1 MEGLKSSSLISPADL
16 DRTKKL
22 LDKFIKE
29 DGAQLQANL
38 ISIQFFQINDILYW
52 QGIHG
57 LSVLVRGFLI
67 LPIRSMKSFKSIKKM
82 LLESAKQ
89 NPNTSY
95 IWDIWSENYLR
106 DRRPVVITHN
116 PFLVFPLDKN
126 PAKRTQLIK

>member
-1 MEGLKSSSLISPADL
+1 
-16 DRTKKL
+16 
-22 LDKFIKE
+22 
-29 DGAQLQANL
+29 
-38 ISIQFFQINDILYW
+38 
-52 QGIHG
+52 
-57 LSVLVRGFLI
+57 
-67 LPIRSMKSFKSIKKM
+67 MKCFKSIKKM

>member
-1 MEGLKSSSLISPADL
+1 MKSSSLISPADL

-22 LDKFIKE
+22 LDKFQKE
-29 DGAQLQANL
+29 DGAKLQANL
-38 ISIQFFQINDILYW
+38 ISVHFFESITLYI
-52 QGIHG
+52 GKG
-57 LSVLVRGFLI
+57 PLVLVDGSLI
-67 LPIRSMKSFKSIKKM
+67 LPIRSMKCFKSIQKM

>member
-1 MEGLKSSSLISPADL
+1 MGHIISVS
-16 DRTKKL
+16 TKCKL
-22 LDKFIKE
+22 YTVKC
-29 DGAQLQANL
+29 
-38 ISIQFFQINDILYW
+38 
-52 QGIHG
+52 
-57 LSVLVRGFLI
+57 
-67 LPIRSMKSFKSIKKM
+67 FKSIKKM
-82 LLESAKQ
+82 LLESTKQ